1 MERDERETER
11 SLSALGK
18 KVYRLGGI
26 RWCGKPSRM
35 TADYY
40 ENGQLVVRLFSLISA
55 KWKGFGGSLL
65 RSAMC
70 GRMSHRTRVLSSSNV
85 IAVRQQRKLASSMS
99 S

>member
-1 MERDERETER
+1 MARDERETEC
-11 SLSALGK
+11 SLSGLGK
-18 KVYRLGGI
+18 KVSRLAGI
-26 RWCGKPSRM
+26 RSCGKPSRM

-40 ENGQLVVRLFSLISA
+40 GNGQVVMRLFSLISA

-65 RSAMC
+65 RTPRG

-85 IAVRQQRKLASSMS
+85 IGVRQQRKLASSTS

>member
-11 SLSALGK
+11 SLSAPGK
-18 KVYRLGGI
+18 MVYRLAGI

-40 ENGQLVVRLFSLISA
+40 ENGQVVMRLFSLISA
-55 KWKGFGGSLL
+55 KWKGFGGSLP
-65 RSAMC
+65 RTPM
-70 GRMSHRTRVLSSSNV
+70 GRRMSHRTRVLSSSSV
-85 IAVRQQRKLASSMS
+85 IGVREQRKLVSSTS